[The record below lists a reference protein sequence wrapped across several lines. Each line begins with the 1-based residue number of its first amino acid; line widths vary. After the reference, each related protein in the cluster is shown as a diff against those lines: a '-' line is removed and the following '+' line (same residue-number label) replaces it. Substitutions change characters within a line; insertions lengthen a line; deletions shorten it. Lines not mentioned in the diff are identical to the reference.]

1 MDDNLTDQQQA
12 ELIKNWLK
20 ENSKFLIGV
29 LVLGVSGFFSIQFFQ
44 QNKLKEAEM
53 ASQLYSEIE
62 FAVKQQRLSQAQSL
76 LQKMD
81 IDFANTPYQDQGHL
95 FMAKLFMDSVDYENA
110 IVQLEFLVEN
120 SKEKSLQHIA
130 RIRIARIKLQQNLYD
145 EALQILETESLGS
158 FEAKYEEIKGDI
170 FSKKGE
176 FIEAQAAYSK
186 ALGLLIPG
194 QFDYEYIQ
202 MKFKDI
208 QSEDLNEDGASKDGN
223 A

>member
-20 ENSKFLIGV
+20 ENSKFLMGG
-29 LVLGVSGFFSIQFFQ
+29 LVLGISGFFGIQFFQ

-53 ASQLYSEIE
+53 ASQLYAEIE
-62 FAVKQQRLSQAQSL
+62 FAVKQQRLTQAQTL

-81 IDFANTPYQDQGHL
+81 TDFANTPYQDQGHL
-95 FMAKLFMDSVDYENA
+95 LMAKLFMGSVDYDNA
-110 IVQLEFLVEN
+110 ILQLEFLIEN
-120 SKEKSLQHIA
+120 STEESLKHIA

-145 EALQILETESLGS
+145 EALLILETESMGS

-176 FIEAQAAYSK
+176 FSEAQAAYSK
-186 ALGLLIPG
+186 ALDLLLPG
-194 QFDYEYIQ
+194 EFDYEYIQ

-208 QSEDLNEDGASKDGN
+208 QTEDHIDTKESKDGN

>member
-20 ENSKFLIGV
+20 ENSKFLIGG
-29 LVLGVSGFFSIQFFQ
+29 LVLIISGFFGIQFFQ

-81 IDFANTPYQDQGHL
+81 STFANTPYQDQGHL

-110 IVQLEFLVEN
+110 ILQLEFLIEN
-120 SKEKSLQHIA
+120 STEESLQHIA

-145 EALQILETESLGS
+145 EALQILETESMGS

-170 FSKKGE
+170 LSKKRE
-176 FIEAQAAYSK
+176 FSEAQAAYLK
-186 ALGLLIPG
+186 ALDLLLPG
-194 QFDYEYIQ
+194 EFDYEYIQ

-208 QSEDLNEDGASKDGN
+208 QSEDLNEAEASKDGN

>member
-20 ENSKFLIGV
+20 ENSKFLIGG
-29 LVLGVSGFFSIQFFQ
+29 LVLGVSGFFGIQFFQ

-76 LQKMD
+76 LQQMD
-81 IDFANTPYQDQGHL
+81 SDFANTPYQDQGHL

-110 IVQLEFLVEN
+110 ILQLEFLIEN
-120 SKEKSLQHIA
+120 STEESLQHIA

-145 EALQILETESLGS
+145 EALQILETESMGS

-176 FIEAQAAYSK
+176 FSEAQAAYSK
-186 ALGLLIPG
+186 ALDLLLPG
-194 QFDYEYIQ
+194 EFDYEYIQ
-202 MKFKDI
+202 MKFIDI
-208 QSEDLNEDGASKDGN
+208 QSEDLNEAEASKDGN

>member
-20 ENSKFLIGV
+20 ENSKFLMGGLV
-29 LVLGVSGFFSIQFFQ
+29 LVISGFFGVQFLQ

-62 FAVKQQRLSQAQSL
+62 FAVKQQRLTQAQTL

-81 IDFANTPYQDQGHL
+81 NDYANTPYQDQGHL

-110 IVQLEFLVEN
+110 ILQLEFLIDNATDE
-120 SKEKSLQHIA
+120 SFKHIA

-145 EALQILETESLGS
+145 EALQILETESMGS
-158 FEAKYEEIKGDI
+158 FEAKYEETKGDI
-170 FSKKGE
+170 FAKKGE
-176 FIEAQAAYSK
+176 YPEAQAAYLK
-186 ALGLLIPG
+186 ALDLLLPG

-208 QSEDLNEDGASKDGN
+208 QSDDLNDSKEPKDGN

>member
-20 ENSKFLIGV
+20 ENSKFLMGG
-29 LVLGVSGFFSIQFFQ
+29 LVLGISGFFGIQFFQ

-62 FAVKQQRLSQAQSL
+62 FAVKQQRLTQAQTY
-76 LQKMD
+76 LQEMD
-81 IDFANTPYQDQGHL
+81 TDFANTPYQDQGHL
-95 FMAKLFMDSVDYENA
+95 FVAKLFMDSVDYENA
-110 IVQLEFLVEN
+110 ILQLEFLIDN
-120 SKEKSLQHIA
+120 STEESLKHIA

-145 EALQILETESLGS
+145 EALQILETESMGS

-170 FSKKGE
+170 FAKKGE
-176 FIEAQAAYSK
+176 YPEAQAAYLK
-186 ALGLLIPG
+186 ALDLLLPG

-208 QSEDLNEDGASKDGN
+208 QSDDLKDTKDSKDGN

>member
-20 ENSKFLIGV
+20 ENSKFLIGG
-29 LVLGVSGFFSIQFFQ
+29 LVLIISGFFGIQFFQ

-81 IDFANTPYQDQGHL
+81 ANFANTPYQDQGHL

-110 IVQLEFLVEN
+110 ILQLEFLLDNATNE
-120 SKEKSLQHIA
+120 SLKHIA
-130 RIRIARIKLQQNLYD
+130 RIRIARIKLQQNLYN
-145 EALQILETESLGS
+145 EALQILETESMGL

-170 FSKKGE
+170 YSKKGE
-176 FIEAQAAYSK
+176 FSEAQAAYLK
-186 ALGLLIPG
+186 ALDLLLPG
-194 QFDYEYIQ
+194 EFDYEYIQ
-202 MKFKDI
+202 VLLKFILDD
-208 QSEDLNEDGASKDGN
+208 DLNEAEAFKDDN

>member
-12 ELIKNWLK
+12 ERIKNWLK
-20 ENSKFLIGV
+20 ENSKSLIGGV
-29 LVLGVSGFFSIQFFQ
+29 VLGVAGYFGIQFVQ
-44 QNKLKEAEM
+44 QNKLKEAEL

-62 FAVKQQRLSQAQSL
+62 FAVKQQRLTQAQTL

-110 IVQLEFLVEN
+110 IIQLEFLIEN
-120 SKEKSLQHIA
+120 STEESLKHIA
-130 RIRIARIKLQQNLYD
+130 RIRIARIRLQQNLYD
-145 EALQILETESLGS
+145 EALQVLETESMGS

-170 FSKKGE
+170 FSKQGE
-176 FIEAQAAYSK
+176 FSEAQAAYLK
-186 ALGLLIPG
+186 ALDLLLPG
-194 QFDYEYIQ
+194 EFDYEYIQ

-208 QSEDLNEDGASKDGN
+208 QSDHSSDAIKSKDGN

>member
-20 ENSKFLIGV
+20 ENSKFLIGG
-29 LVLGVSGFFSIQFFQ
+29 LVLGISGFFGIQFLQ

-62 FAVKQQRLSQAQSL
+62 FAVKQQRLSQAQTL
-76 LQKMD
+76 LQEMD
-81 IDFANTPYQDQGHL
+81 TNFSNTPYQDQGHL
-95 FMAKLFMDSVDYENA
+95 FMAKLFMDTVDYDNA
-110 IVQLEFLVEN
+110 VLQLEFLIEN
-120 SKEKSLQHIA
+120 STQEPLRHVA

-145 EALQILETESLGS
+145 EALQILETDSMGT

-176 FIEAQAAYSK
+176 FKKAQAPY
-186 ALGLLIPG
+186 
-194 QFDYEYIQ
+194 
-202 MKFKDI
+202 
-208 QSEDLNEDGASKDGN
+208 
-223 A
+223 

>member
-20 ENSKFLIGV
+20 ENSKFLIGG
-29 LVLGVSGFFSIQFFQ
+29 LVLGISGFFGIQFFQ

-62 FAVKQQRLSQAQSL
+62 FAVKQQRLTQAQTL

-81 IDFANTPYQDQGHL
+81 NNYANSPYQDQGHL

-110 IVQLEFLVEN
+110 ILQLEFLIEN
-120 SKEKSLQHIA
+120 STEESLQHIA

-145 EALQILETESLGS
+145 EALQILQTESMGS
-158 FEAKYEEIKGDI
+158 LEAKYEEIKGDI
-170 FSKKGE
+170 FSKKRE
-176 FIEAQAAYSK
+176 FSEAQAAYLK
-186 ALGLLIPG
+186 ALDLLLPG
-194 QFDYEYIQ
+194 EFDYEYIQ

-208 QSEDLNEDGASKDGN
+208 QSEDLNEAETSKDGS

>member
-20 ENSKFLIGV
+20 ENSKFLVGGV
-29 LVLGVSGFFSIQFFQ
+29 VLGVSGFFGIQFLQ

-62 FAVKQQRLSQAQSL
+62 FAVKQQRLTQAQTL

-81 IDFANTPYQDQGHL
+81 SDFANTPYQDQGHL

-110 IVQLEFLVEN
+110 IIQLEFLVEN
-120 SKEKSLQHIA
+120 SIDESLKQIA
-130 RIRIARIKLQQNLYD
+130 RIRIARIRLQQNLYD
-145 EALQILETESLGS
+145 EALQALQTESMGS
-158 FEAKYEEIKGDI
+158 FEAKYEEIRGDI
-170 FSKKGE
+170 FSKQGQ
-176 FIEAQAAYSK
+176 FSEAQAAYLK
-186 ALGLLIPG
+186 AMDLLLPG
-194 QFDYEYIQ
+194 EFDYEYIQ

-208 QSEDLNEDGASKDGN
+208 QSENSNDSKKPKDGN

>member
-20 ENSKFLIGV
+20 ENSKFLVGGV
-29 LVLGVSGFFSIQFFQ
+29 VLGVSGFFGIQFLQ

-62 FAVKQQRLSQAQSL
+62 FAVKQQRLTQAQTL

-81 IDFANTPYQDQGHL
+81 SDFNNTPYQDQGHL
-95 FMAKLFMDSVDYENA
+95 FMAKLFMDSVDYGNA
-110 IVQLEFLVEN
+110 IIQLEFLVEN
-120 SKEKSLQHIA
+120 SIDESLKHIA
-130 RIRIARIKLQQNLYD
+130 RIRIARIRLQQNLYD
-145 EALQILETESLGS
+145 EALQVVQTESMGS

-170 FSKKGE
+170 FSKQGQ
-176 FIEAQAAYSK
+176 FSEAQAAYLK
-186 ALGLLIPG
+186 AMDLLLPG
-194 QFDYEYIQ
+194 EFDYEYIQ

-208 QSEDLNEDGASKDGN
+208 QSENSNDSKKPKDGN

>member
-12 ELIKNWLK
+12 ELIKNWFK
-20 ENSKFLIGV
+20 ENSKFLIGGLV
-29 LVLGVSGFFSIQFFQ
+29 LVVSGFFSIQFFQ
-44 QNKLKEAEM
+44 QNKLKETEM

-62 FAVKQQRLSQAQSL
+62 FAVKQQRSSQAQLL

-81 IDFANTPYQDQGHL
+81 TDFAKSPYQDQGHL
-95 FMAKLFMDSVDYENA
+95 LMAKLFMGSVDYDNA
-110 IVQLEFLVEN
+110 ILQLEFLIEN
-120 SKEKSLQHIA
+120 SMEESLKHIA

-145 EALQILETESLGS
+145 EALQILETESMGS

-176 FIEAQAAYSK
+176 FSEAQAAYSK
-186 ALGLLIPG
+186 ALDLLLPG
-194 QFDYEYIQ
+194 EFDYEYIQ

-208 QSEDLNEDGASKDGN
+208 QSEDLNDAKELKDGN

>member
-20 ENSKFLIGV
+20 ENSKFLVGGV
-29 LVLGVSGFFSIQFFQ
+29 VLGVSGFFGIQFLQ

-62 FAVKQQRLSQAQSL
+62 FAVKQQRLTQAQTL

-81 IDFANTPYQDQGHL
+81 SDFNNTPYQDQGHL

-110 IVQLEFLVEN
+110 IIQLEFLIEN
-120 SKEKSLQHIA
+120 STEESLKHIA
-130 RIRIARIKLQQNLYD
+130 RIRIARIRLQQNLYD
-145 EALQILETESLGS
+145 EALQVLETESMGS

-170 FSKKGE
+170 FSKQGQ
-176 FIEAQAAYSK
+176 FSEAQAAYLK
-186 ALGLLIPG
+186 ALDLLLPG
-194 QFDYEYIQ
+194 EFDYEYIQ

-208 QSEDLNEDGASKDGN
+208 QSEDSNDAKKPKDEN

>member
-20 ENSKFLIGV
+20 ENSKFLVGGV
-29 LVLGVSGFFSIQFFQ
+29 VLGVSGFFGIQFLQ

-62 FAVKQQRLSQAQSL
+62 FAVKQQRLTQAQTL

-81 IDFANTPYQDQGHL
+81 SDFANTPYQDQGHL
-95 FMAKLFMDSVDYENA
+95 FMAKLFMDSLDYENA
-110 IVQLEFLVEN
+110 IIQLEFLVEN
-120 SKEKSLQHIA
+120 SIDESLKHIA
-130 RIRIARIKLQQNLYD
+130 RIRIARIRLQQNLYD
-145 EALQILETESLGS
+145 EALQVLQTESMGS
-158 FEAKYEEIKGDI
+158 FEAKYEEIRGDI
-170 FSKKGE
+170 FSKQGQ
-176 FIEAQAAYSK
+176 FSEAQAAYLK
-186 ALGLLIPG
+186 AMDLLLPG
-194 QFDYEYIQ
+194 EFDYEYIQ

-208 QSEDLNEDGASKDGN
+208 QSENSNDSKKPKDGN

>member
-12 ELIKNWLK
+12 ERIKNWLK
-20 ENSKFLIGV
+20 ENRKFLIGG
-29 LVLGVSGFFSIQFFQ
+29 LVLGVSGFFGIQFFQ

-81 IDFANTPYQDQGHL
+81 STFANTPYQDQGHL

-110 IVQLEFLVEN
+110 ILQLEFLIEN
-120 SKEKSLQHIA
+120 STEESLQHIA

-145 EALQILETESLGS
+145 EALQILETESMGS

-170 FSKKGE
+170 LSKKRE
-176 FIEAQAAYSK
+176 FSEAQAAYLK
-186 ALGLLIPG
+186 ALDLLLPG
-194 QFDYEYIQ
+194 EFDYEYIQ

-208 QSEDLNEDGASKDGN
+208 QSEDLNQAEASKDGN

>member
-20 ENSKFLIGV
+20 ENSKFLMGG
-29 LVLGVSGFFSIQFFQ
+29 LVLGISGFFGVQFLQ

-62 FAVKQQRLSQAQSL
+62 FAVKQQRLTQAQTL

-81 IDFANTPYQDQGHL
+81 NDYANTPYQDQGHL

-110 IVQLEFLVEN
+110 ILQLEFLIEN
-120 SKEKSLQHIA
+120 STEESLQHIA

-145 EALQILETESLGS
+145 EALQILETESMGS

-170 FSKKGE
+170 LSKKRE
-176 FIEAQAAYSK
+176 FSEAQAAYLK
-186 ALGLLIPG
+186 ALDLLLPG
-194 QFDYEYIQ
+194 EFDYEYIQ

-208 QSEDLNEDGASKDGN
+208 QSEDLNEAEASKDGN

>member
-1 MDDNLTDQQQA
+1 MDDNLTDQQQG
-12 ELIKNWLK
+12 ERIKNWLK
-20 ENSKFLIGV
+20 ENSKSLIGGV
-29 LVLGVSGFFSIQFFQ
+29 VLGVAGYFGIQFVQ
-44 QNKLKEAEM
+44 QNKLKEAEL

-62 FAVKQQRLSQAQSL
+62 FAVKQDRLTQAQTL

-110 IVQLEFLVEN
+110 IIQLEFLIEN
-120 SKEKSLQHIA
+120 STEESLKHIA
-130 RIRIARIKLQQNLYD
+130 RIRIARIRLQQNLYD
-145 EALQILETESLGS
+145 EALQVLETESMGS

-170 FSKKGE
+170 FSKQGE
-176 FIEAQAAYSK
+176 FSEAQAAYLK
-186 ALGLLIPG
+186 ALDLLLPG
-194 QFDYEYIQ
+194 EFDYEYIQ

-208 QSEDLNEDGASKDGN
+208 QSDHSSDAIKSKDGN

>member
-12 ELIKNWLK
+12 ERIKNWLK
-20 ENSKFLIGV
+20 ENSKFLIGG
-29 LVLGVSGFFSIQFFQ
+29 LVLTVSGFFSIQFFQ

-81 IDFANTPYQDQGHL
+81 TDFANTPYQDQGHL

-110 IVQLEFLVEN
+110 ILQLEFLIEN
-120 SKEKSLQHIA
+120 STEESLQHIA

-145 EALQILETESLGS
+145 EAY
-158 FEAKYEEIKGDI
+158 KYLKLNRWVYL
-170 FSKKGE
+170 KLNMRK
-176 FIEAQAAYSK
+176 SK
-186 ALGLLIPG
+186 AIFFLRKEN
-194 QFDYEYIQ
+194 FR
-202 MKFKDI
+202 KHK
-208 QSEDLNEDGASKDGN
+208 
-223 A
+223 

>member
-20 ENSKFLIGV
+20 ENRKFLIGG
-29 LVLGVSGFFSIQFFQ
+29 LVLGVSGFFGIQFFQ

-62 FAVKQQRLSQAQSL
+62 FSVKQQRLSQAQSL

-81 IDFANTPYQDQGHL
+81 SDFANTPYQDQSHL

-110 IVQLEFLVEN
+110 ILQLEFLIEN
-120 SKEKSLQHIA
+120 STEESLQHIA
-130 RIRIARIKLQQNLYD
+130 RIRVARIKLQQNLYD
-145 EALQILETESLGS
+145 EALQILETESMGS

-170 FSKKGE
+170 FSKKRE
-176 FIEAQAAYSK
+176 FSEAQAAYLK
-186 ALGLLIPG
+186 ALDLLLQG
-194 QFDYEYIQ
+194 EFDYEYIQ
-202 MKFKDI
+202 MKFKNI
-208 QSEDLNEDGASKDGN
+208 QSEDFSEAEASKDGN

>member
-12 ELIKNWLK
+12 ELIKRWLK
-20 ENSKFLIGV
+20 ENSKFLIGG

-44 QNKLKEAEM
+44 ENKLKESEM

-62 FAVKQQRLSQAQSL
+62 FAVKQQRISQAQSL

-81 IDFANTPYQDQGHL
+81 NDFANTPYQDQSHL

-110 IVQLEFLVEN
+110 IVQLEFLIEN
-120 SKEKSLQHIA
+120 SSEEALKHIA
-130 RIRIARIKLQQNLYD
+130 RIRISRIKLQQNLFD
-145 EALQILETESLGS
+145 EALQVLEADSMGS

-176 FIEAQAAYSK
+176 YSEAQSAYLK
-186 ALGLLIPG
+186 ALELLLPG
-194 QFDYEYIQ
+194 EFDYEYIQ

-208 QSEDLNEDGASKDGN
+208 QNEDPDGSEELKDGN

>member
-20 ENSKFLIGV
+20 ENSKFLIGA
-29 LVLGVSGFFSIQFFQ
+29 LVLGVSGFFGIQFLQ
-44 QNKLKEAEM
+44 QNKLKDAEM

-62 FAVKQQRLSQAQSL
+62 FAVKQQRLSQAQQL
-76 LQKMD
+76 LQEMD
-81 IDFANTPYQDQGHL
+81 TNFSNTPYQDQGHL
-95 FMAKLFMDSVDYENA
+95 FMAKLYMDTVDYDNA
-110 IVQLEFLVEN
+110 VLQLEFLIEN
-120 SKEKSLQHIA
+120 STQEPLKNVA

-145 EALQILETESLGS
+145 EALQILETDSMGT

-176 FIEAQAAYSK
+176 FQKAQAAYLK
-186 ALGLLIPG
+186 ALDLLLPG

-208 QSEDLNEDGASKDGN
+208 QTEDLSDVREFKDGN

>member
-20 ENSKFLIGV
+20 ENSKFLIGG
-29 LVLGVSGFFSIQFFQ
+29 LVLGVSGFFGTQFFQ

-62 FAVKQQRLSQAQSL
+62 FAVKQQRSSQAQLL

-81 IDFANTPYQDQGHL
+81 TDFAKSPYQDQGHL
-95 FMAKLFMDSVDYENA
+95 LMAKLFMGSVDYDNA
-110 IVQLEFLVEN
+110 ILQLEFLIEN
-120 SKEKSLQHIA
+120 SMEESLKHIA

-145 EALQILETESLGS
+145 EALQILETESMGS

-176 FIEAQAAYSK
+176 FSEAQAAYSK
-186 ALGLLIPG
+186 ALDLLLPG
-194 QFDYEYIQ
+194 EFDYEYIQ

-208 QSEDLNEDGASKDGN
+208 QSEDLNEAEASKDGN

>member
-20 ENSKFLIGV
+20 ENSKFLVGGV
-29 LVLGVSGFFSIQFFQ
+29 VLGVSGFFGIQFLQ

-62 FAVKQQRLSQAQSL
+62 FAVKQQRLNQAQSL

-81 IDFANTPYQDQGHL
+81 TNFANTPYQDQSHL

-110 IVQLEFLVEN
+110 ILQLEFLIEN
-120 SKEKSLQHIA
+120 STEESLQHIA
-130 RIRIARIKLQQNLYD
+130 RIRIARIKLQQNLYN
-145 EALQILETESLGS
+145 EALQVLETESMGS
-158 FEAKYEEIKGDI
+158 FAAKYEEIKGDI

-176 FIEAQAAYSK
+176 FLEAQAAYLK
-186 ALGLLIPG
+186 ALDLLLPG
-194 QFDYEYIQ
+194 EFDYEYIQ

-208 QSEDLNEDGASKDGN
+208 QSEDLTDAEASKDGN

>member
-12 ELIKNWLK
+12 ERIKNWLK
-20 ENSKFLIGV
+20 ENSKFLVGG
-29 LVLGVSGFFSIQFFQ
+29 LVLGVSGFFGIQFFQ
-44 QNKLKEAEM
+44 DNRLRESEM

-81 IDFANTPYQDQGHL
+81 ADFANTPYQDQGHL

-110 IVQLEFLVEN
+110 ILQLEFLIEN
-120 SKEKSLQHIA
+120 STEESLQHIA
-130 RIRIARIKLQQNLYD
+130 RIRIARIKLQQNLYN
-145 EALQILETESLGS
+145 EALQVLETESMGS

-176 FIEAQAAYSK
+176 FLEAQAAYLK
-186 ALGLLIPG
+186 ALDLLLPG
-194 QFDYEYIQ
+194 EFDYEYIQ

-208 QSEDLNEDGASKDGN
+208 QSEDLNDAEASKDGN

>member
-12 ELIKNWLK
+12 ERIKNWLK
-20 ENSKFLIGV
+20 ENTKFLIGG
-29 LVLGVSGFFSIQFFQ
+29 LILGVSGFYSIQFFQ
-44 QNKLKEAEM
+44 QNSLKKAEM

-76 LQKMD
+76 LQRMD
-81 IDFANTPYQDQGHL
+81 NEFANTPYQDQGHL

-110 IVQLEFLVEN
+110 ILQLEFLIGN
-120 SKEKSLQHIA
+120 STEESLKHIA

-145 EALQILETESLGS
+145 EALQILVTESMGS
-158 FEAKYEEIKGDI
+158 FEAKYEETKGDI

-176 FIEAQAAYSK
+176 FSEAQVSYLK
-186 ALGLLIPG
+186 ALDLLLPG
-194 QFDYEYIQ
+194 EFDYEYIQ
-202 MKFKDI
+202 MKYKDI
-208 QSEDLNEDGASKDGN
+208 QSESLNDAKESKDGK

>member
-20 ENSKFLIGV
+20 ENSKFLVGGV
-29 LVLGVSGFFSIQFFQ
+29 VLGVSGFFGIQFLQ

-62 FAVKQQRLSQAQSL
+62 FAVKQQRLTQAQTL

-81 IDFANTPYQDQGHL
+81 SDFANTPYQDQGHL

-110 IVQLEFLVEN
+110 IIQLEFLVEN
-120 SKEKSLQHIA
+120 SIDESLKHIA
-130 RIRIARIKLQQNLYD
+130 RIRIARIRLQQNLYD
-145 EALQILETESLGS
+145 EALQVLQTESMGS
-158 FEAKYEEIKGDI
+158 FEAKYEEIRGDI
-170 FSKKGE
+170 FSKQGQ
-176 FIEAQAAYSK
+176 FSEAQAAYLK
-186 ALGLLIPG
+186 AMDLLLPG
-194 QFDYEYIQ
+194 EFDYEYIQ

-208 QSEDLNEDGASKDGN
+208 QSENSNDSKKPKDGN

>member
-20 ENSKFLIGV
+20 ENSKFLIGG
-29 LVLGVSGFFSIQFFQ
+29 LVLGVSGFFGIQFFQ

-81 IDFANTPYQDQGHL
+81 TDFANTPYQDQGHL

-110 IVQLEFLVEN
+110 ILQLEFLIEN
-120 SKEKSLQHIA
+120 STEESLQHIA
-130 RIRIARIKLQQNLYD
+130 RIRIARIKLQQNLYN
-145 EALQILETESLGS
+145 EALQILETESMGS

-176 FIEAQAAYSK
+176 LSEAQAAYSK
-186 ALGLLIPG
+186 ALDLLLPG
-194 QFDYEYIQ
+194 EFDYEYIQ

-208 QSEDLNEDGASKDGN
+208 QSEDLNEAEASKDGN

>member
-20 ENSKFLIGV
+20 ENSKSLIGGV
-29 LVLGVSGFFSIQFFQ
+29 VLGVAGYFGIQFVQ
-44 QNKLKEAEM
+44 QNKLKEAEL

-62 FAVKQQRLSQAQSL
+62 FAVKQDRLTQAQTL

-110 IVQLEFLVEN
+110 IIQLEFLVEN
-120 SKEKSLQHIA
+120 SADESLKHIA
-130 RIRIARIKLQQNLYD
+130 RIRIARIRLQQNLYD
-145 EALQILETESLGS
+145 EALQVLQTESMGS

-170 FSKKGE
+170 FSKQGQ
-176 FIEAQAAYSK
+176 FSEAQAAYLK
-186 ALGLLIPG
+186 ALDLLLPG
-194 QFDYEYIQ
+194 EFDYEYIQ

-208 QSEDLNEDGASKDGN
+208 QSENSNDSKKPKDGN

>member
-20 ENSKFLIGV
+20 ENSKFLVGGV
-29 LVLGVSGFFSIQFFQ
+29 VLGVSGFFGIQFLQ

-62 FAVKQQRLSQAQSL
+62 FAVKQQRLTQAQTL

-81 IDFANTPYQDQGHL
+81 SDFNNTPYQDQGHL

-110 IVQLEFLVEN
+110 IIQLEFLLEN
-120 SKEKSLQHIA
+120 SIDESLKHIA
-130 RIRIARIKLQQNLYD
+130 RIRIARIRLQQNLYD
-145 EALQILETESLGS
+145 EALQVLQTESMGS

-170 FSKKGE
+170 FSKQGQ
-176 FIEAQAAYSK
+176 FSEAQAAYLK
-186 ALGLLIPG
+186 ALDLLLPG
-194 QFDYEYIQ
+194 EFDYEYIQ

-208 QSEDLNEDGASKDGN
+208 QSEDSNDAKKPKDEN

>member
-20 ENSKFLIGV
+20 ENSKFLIGA
-29 LVLGVSGFFSIQFFQ
+29 LVLGVSGFFGIQLLQ
-44 QNKLKEAEM
+44 QNKLKDAEM

-62 FAVKQQRLSQAQSL
+62 FAVKQQRLSQAQQL
-76 LQKMD
+76 LQEMD
-81 IDFANTPYQDQGHL
+81 TNFSNTPYQDQGHL
-95 FMAKLFMDSVDYENA
+95 FMAKLYMDTVDYDNA
-110 IVQLEFLVEN
+110 VLQLEFLIEN
-120 SKEKSLQHIA
+120 STQEPLKNVA

-145 EALQILETESLGS
+145 EALQILETDSMGT

-176 FIEAQAAYSK
+176 FQKAQAAYLK
-186 ALGLLIPG
+186 ALDLLLPG
-194 QFDYEYIQ
+194 QSDYQYIQ

-208 QSEDLNEDGASKDGN
+208 QTEDLSDVREFKDGN

>member
-20 ENSKFLIGV
+20 ENSKFLMGG
-29 LVLGVSGFFSIQFFQ
+29 LVLGISGFFGVQFLQ

-62 FAVKQQRLSQAQSL
+62 FAVKQQRLTQAQTL

-81 IDFANTPYQDQGHL
+81 NDYANTPYQDQGHL

-110 IVQLEFLVEN
+110 ILQLEFLIEN
-120 SKEKSLQHIA
+120 STEESLQHIA
-130 RIRIARIKLQQNLYD
+130 RIRIARIKLQQNLYN
-145 EALQILETESLGS
+145 EALQILETESMGS

-176 FIEAQAAYSK
+176 FSEAQAAYLK
-186 ALGLLIPG
+186 ALDLLLPG
-194 QFDYEYIQ
+194 EFDYEYIQ

-208 QSEDLNEDGASKDGN
+208 QSDDLNDSKEPKDGN

>member
-20 ENSKFLIGV
+20 ENGKFLIGS
-29 LVLGVSGFFSIQFFQ
+29 LVIGVSGFFSIQFFQ
-44 QNKLKEAEM
+44 ENKLKEAEM

-62 FAVKQQRLSQAQSL
+62 FAVKQQRVSQAQTL

-81 IDFANTPYQDQGHL
+81 ADFANTPYQDQGHL

-110 IVQLEFLVEN
+110 ILQLEFLIEN
-120 SKEKSLQHIA
+120 STAESLKHIA
-130 RIRIARIKLQQNLYD
+130 RIRIARIRLQQNLYD
-145 EALQILETESLGS
+145 EALQVLETESMGS

-170 FSKKGE
+170 FSSQGE
-176 FIEAQAAYSK
+176 VSEAQAAYLK
-186 ALGLLIPG
+186 ALELLVPG
-194 QFDYEYIQ
+194 EFDYEYIQ

-208 QSEDLNEDGASKDGN
+208 QNEFPNDAKESKDGN